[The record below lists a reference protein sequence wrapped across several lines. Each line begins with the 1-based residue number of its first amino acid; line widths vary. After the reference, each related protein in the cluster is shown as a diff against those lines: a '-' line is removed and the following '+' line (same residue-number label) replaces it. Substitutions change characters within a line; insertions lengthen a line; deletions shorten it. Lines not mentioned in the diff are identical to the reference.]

1 MISLLGDAVHV
12 VKMLQLIKL
21 LFKTD
26 YTASG
31 HRGTEGIPLVGS
43 AFVRIDQAKPIAWL
57 YVHYCG
63 KYL

>member
-1 MISLLGDAVHV
+1 MVSLLGEAVHV
-12 VKMLQLIKL
+12 VKTLQLIKL
-21 LFKTD
+21 LLKTD

-31 HRGTEGIPLVGS
+31 HRGISGVPLAGA
-43 AFVRIDQAKPIAWL
+43 AFVRIDQAKPIAWV

>member
-1 MISLLGDAVHV
+1 MVSLLGEAVHV
-12 VKMLQLIKL
+12 VKTLQLIKL
-21 LFKTD
+21 LLKTD

-31 HRGTEGIPLVGS
+31 HQGIGAVPLAEA
-43 AFVRIDQAKPIAWL
+43 AFVRIDQAKPIAWV